1 MSEHG
6 GRREGAG
13 RPRGSRNPNTKAK
26 REAIKAVIA
35 QFEATTPNVF
45 EGDAVALMQLIYRDP
60 SKDMGLRLD
69 AAKSAAKFE
78 RPTLA
83 AIAMQQ
89 PPRTRLDV
97 SVLNAFEQGQLL
109 GLLRKAMSPIA
120 PVVSGMVR
128 DRRAPR

>member
-26 REAIKAVIA
+26 REAIKAVVA

-45 EGDAVALMQLIYRDP
+45 EGGALALMQLIYRDP
-60 SKDMGLRLD
+60 SQDMGLRLD

-78 RPTLA
+78 RPVLSA
-83 AIAMQQ
+83 VALQQ
-89 PPRTRLDV
+89 TPKTRIDL
-97 SVLNAFEQGQLL
+97 SMLSPEERETMAKLL
-109 GLLRKAMSPIA
+109 
-120 PVVSGMVR
+120 
-128 DRRAPR
+128 